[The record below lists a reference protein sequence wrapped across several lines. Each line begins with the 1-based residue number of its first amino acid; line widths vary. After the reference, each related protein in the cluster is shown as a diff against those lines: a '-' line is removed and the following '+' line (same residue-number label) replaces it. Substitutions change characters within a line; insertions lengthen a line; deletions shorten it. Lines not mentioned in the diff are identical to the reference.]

1 MSEQE
6 KTKQRG
12 NIIIDS
18 SFQYRYFLYCLAMTV
33 LLLILFSGIMLIIIK
48 RLSGWWA
55 SPLVIEELVRLLVA
69 NGVFILLAGIS
80 FCIYALFI
88 SHRIAG
94 PAYRLETDLRKMIKG
109 NYSHEIKLR
118 PKDYLG
124 NIANALNELSEKL
137 KAKDKLAA
145 DIRENALKLKKTLD
159 KENPQLKSLVD
170 NILRDTEKLKEN
182 GKV

>member
-33 LLLILFSGIMLIIIK
+33 LLLMLFSGIMLIIIK

-55 SPLVIEELVRLLVA
+55 SPLIIEELMRLLVA

-94 PAYRLETDLRKMIKG
+94 PAYRLEIDIRKMIKG
-109 NYSHEIKLR
+109 QYSHAIKLR

-124 NIANALNELSEKL
+124 NIADAL
-137 KAKDKLAA
+137 DKLSGKLRAQDKLVT
-145 DIRENALKLKKTLD
+145 DIQENALKLKKTLD
-159 KENPQLKSLVD
+159 KENPQLKNLAD
-170 NILRDTEKLKEN
+170 NILADIEKFKES
-182 GKV
+182 GKA